1 MTTSTEPTSGGIS
14 PPLPT
19 AALLGAAPLIRGEN
33 PGSYEELL
41 GRICATLRPKDCLEE
56 LWIRDVVDLV
66 WETFR
71 LRRLKATLM
80 TDEAS
85 SEIGDALSKH
95 HAEGRA
101 LADEWARGGNEAAQT
116 LYAALASAGL
126 SAETLTTRAVVRS
139 YSLEKMERID
149 RMLVRLEARRAA
161 ALRELD
167 THRRPLAQKLRLA
180 IAQEENGGAG
190 FKPALTDAPRL
201 ASEAQPA

>member
-1 MTTSTEPTSGGIS
+1 MTTSTEPTSGGAS

-19 AALLGAAPLIRGEN
+19 AALLGAAPLIKGEN

-71 LRRLKATLM
+71 LRRIKATFVSYETRSTIGIALCM
-80 TDEAS
+80 QHHPDWRELAQAWAVGDEA
-85 SEIGDALSKH
+85 AAQNF
-95 HAEGRA
+95 HAE
-101 LADEWARGGNEAAQT
+101 LV
-116 LYAALASAGL
+116 SAGL
-126 SAETLTTRAVVRS
+126 SVETLTARAVS
-139 YSLEKMERID
+139 NNLEKMERID

-167 THRRPLAQKLRLA
+167 THRGPLAQKLRLA